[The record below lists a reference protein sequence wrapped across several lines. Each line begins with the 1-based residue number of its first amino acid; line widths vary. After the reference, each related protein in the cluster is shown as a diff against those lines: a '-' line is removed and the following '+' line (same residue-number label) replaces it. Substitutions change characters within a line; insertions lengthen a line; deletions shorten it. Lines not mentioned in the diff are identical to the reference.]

1 MHEHRQVFPILRMCQ
16 VLGVS
21 ENGYYNWRKRGK
33 IQRKR
38 DDEMLTERI
47 EDAYYQS
54 APRQRQKTSAAK
66 LLGLLENLMYT

>member
-1 MHEHRQVFPILRMCQ
+1 MCQ
-16 VLGVS
+16 VLDVS

-47 EDAYYQS
+47 EDSYYQNRGHYGS
-54 APRQRQKTSAAK
+54 PRIHV
-66 LLGLLENLMYT
+66 E